1 MSVPRRRKGR
11 EPLNQIAG
19 TPATVPTATED
30 IPNQVEWLAG
40 DPTHDDIARRAYELF
55 EERGGEPIASG
66 RTGSRRNASC
76 GQLAVMARRRMAAAP
91 PAATTRTT
99 RRGAVAAVWIPLN
112 EAHFEWLLPLS
123 SGRVWQGTTTRAG
136 PDGSRSSRV
145 HP

>member
-55 EERGGEPIASG
+55 EERGGEPI
-66 RTGSRRNASC
+66 R
-76 GQLAVMARRRMAAAP
+76 
-91 PAATTRTT
+91 
-99 RRGAVAAVWIPLN
+99 
-112 EAHFEWLLPLS
+112 EWEDWFQAEREL
-123 SGRVWQGTTTRAG
+123 
-136 PDGSRSSRV
+136 
-145 HP
+145 